1 MQMTE
6 MWHVV
11 NRDPLFEGDYDEFT
25 DYEAAKAFM
34 DDKVENS
41 QWRREKYAYAVERVT
56 TVVWA
61 TSSGCAR

>member
-11 NRDPLFEGDYDEFT
+11 NLDPLFEGDYDEFP

-34 DDKVENS
+34 DDKVKQS
-41 QWRREKYAYAVERVT
+41 QWRRLKYHYAVERVT
-56 TVVWA
+56 IVVWA